1 MNTDLIKSVVEK
13 QMNTE
18 VRQIRAVGKGASGS
32 VYLVKIACKPYEIA
46 VKTSKFYDAIS
57 KEKNMLDFLSSKVSY
72 KVPKTYF
79 LHQENDTV
87 FFGMEYIKG
96 MSGKSKFINFVPSRK
111 HLRNSIIDALMNA
124 QSVHND
130 KFGKY
135 DNPVYDTWQEY
146 YKDYFV
152 DIYAFTKEKFEKNEI
167 EHEIMEAVE
176 LINTNF
182 DEIFSIT
189 NNTACL
195 CHGDF
200 WMPNL
205 IIDFWK
211 SELAGAVDPF
221 DMLWAEP
228 EYELFCLT
236 LGFGEKLKLYEEYK
250 KRNKTSKYCDLKV
263 ELYALCNEL
272 NWYILLGE
280 MGHDYL
286 MFRAKRLIKLMKEM
300 GLER

>member
-32 VYLVKIACKPYEIA
+32 VYLIKITTEPYEIA
-46 VKTSKFYDAIS
+46 VKMSKYYDAIS
-57 KEKNMLDFLSSKVSY
+57 KEKDMLDFLSPKVSY

-79 LHQENDTV
+79 LHRENDTV
-87 FFGMEYIKG
+87 YLGMDYIKG

-146 YKDYFV
+146 YKNYFV

-167 EHEIMEAVE
+167 EPEIMEAVE

-189 NNTACL
+189 NNIACL

-286 MFRAKRLIKLMKEM
+286 LFRAKRLIKLMKEM

>member
-1 MNTDLIKSVVEK
+1 MNTDLIKSIVEK
-13 QMNTE
+13 QMNTS
-18 VRQIRAVGKGASGS
+18 VSKIRAVGKGASGS
-32 VYLVKIACKPYEIA
+32 VYLVKITTEPYEIA
-46 VKTSKFYDAIS
+46 VKTSKFYDAIC
-57 KEKNMLDFLSSKVSY
+57 KEKDMLDFLSPKVSY

-79 LHQENDTV
+79 LHRENNTV
-87 FFGMEYIKG
+87 YLGMDYIKG
-96 MSGKSKFINFVPSRK
+96 MSGKSNYLAFIPSRK
-111 HLRNSIIDALMNA
+111 RLRNSIIDALMNA

-135 DNPVYDTWQEY
+135 DNPVYDTWAEY

-152 DIYAFTKEKFEKNEI
+152 DIYAFTKSKFEKNEI
-167 EHEIMEAVE
+167 ESEIMEAVE
-176 LINTNF
+176 LISKNF
-182 DEIFSIT
+182 DEIFSVT

-228 EYELFCLT
+228 EYEIFCLT
-236 LGFGEKLKLYEEYK
+236 LGFGEKLKLYDEYK
-250 KRNKTSKYCDLKV
+250 KRNTTSKYCDLKV

-286 MFRAKRLIKLMKEM
+286 MFRAKRLIKIMKEM
-300 GLER
+300 GLTK

>member
-1 MNTDLIKSVVEK
+1 MNTDLIKSVVEN
-13 QMNTE
+13 QMNTT
-18 VRQIRAVGKGASGS
+18 VSKIRAVGKGASGS
-32 VYLVKIACKPYEIA
+32 VYLVKITTEPYEIA
-46 VKTSKFYDAIS
+46 VKTSKFYDAIR
-57 KEKNMLDFLSSKVSY
+57 KEKDMLDFLSPKVSY

-79 LHQENDTV
+79 LHRENDTV
-87 FFGMEYIKG
+87 YLGMDYIKG
-96 MSGKSKFINFVPSRK
+96 MSGKSKYLAFVPSRK
-111 HLRNSIIDALMNA
+111 RLRNSIIDALMNA

-135 DNPVYDTWQEY
+135 VNPVYDTWAEY

-152 DIYAFTKEKFEKNEI
+152 DIYDFTKVKFEKNEI
-167 EHEIMEAVE
+167 EAEIMEAVE
-176 LINTNF
+176 LINKNF
-182 DEIFSIT
+182 DEIFSVA

-228 EYELFCLT
+228 EYEIFCLT
-236 LGFGEKLKLYEEYK
+236 LGFGKKLKLYDEYK
-250 KRNKTSKYCDLKV
+250 KRNPTSKYCDLKV

-286 MFRAKRLIKLMKEM
+286 MFRAKRLIKKMKEM
-300 GLER
+300 GLE

>member
-13 QMNTE
+13 QMNTN

-32 VYLVKIACKPYEIA
+32 VYLVKITTKPYEIA
-46 VKTSKFYDAIS
+46 VKTSKFYDAIL
-57 KEKNMLDFLSSKVSY
+57 KEKDMLDFLSPKVSY
-72 KVPKTYF
+72 KIPKTYF
-79 LHQENDTV
+79 LYRENDTV
-87 FFGMEYIKG
+87 YLGMDYIKG
-96 MSGKSKFINFVPSRK
+96 MSGKSKYLAFVPSRK
-111 HLRNSIIDALMNA
+111 RLRNSIIDALMNA

-135 DNPVYDTWQEY
+135 DSPVYDTWAEY

-152 DIYAFTKEKFEKNEI
+152 DIYAFTKQKFEKKEI
-167 EHEIMEAVE
+167 ETEIMEAVE
-176 LINTNF
+176 LINKHF
-182 DEIFSIT
+182 DEIFGVT

-211 SELAGAVDPF
+211 SELAGAIDPF

-228 EYELFCLT
+228 EYEIFCLT
-236 LGFGEKLKLYEEYK
+236 LGFGEKLKLYDEYK
-250 KRNKTSKYCDLKV
+250 KRNQTSKYCDLKV

-286 MFRAKRLIKLMKEM
+286 LFRAKRLIKKMKEM
-300 GLER
+300 GLSQ